1 MFVGVLLGYHET
13 ENQIYPYPV
22 GGIEIDTIACSYE
35 RAARFPESR
44 YSGMRK
50 SNTMT
55 EPGAAEPFARAELV
69 ENQPLRQ
76 GLPRGG
82 EKLTQHFEGPL
93 PAAQVRTHDH
103 APRHEQI
110 GDAYRHG
117 ESAMFALR
125 QLLSGYWYPTAAG
138 ASPAH
143 YPRCPFTSR

>member
-13 ENQIYPYPV
+13 ENQVYPYSV
-22 GGIEIDTIACSYE
+22 GGVEIDTIACSYE
-35 RAARFPESR
+35 RAACLPESW

-55 EPGAAEPFARAELV
+55 EPSAAEPFACAELV

-76 GLPRGG
+76 GLSRAG
-82 EKLTQHFEGPL
+82 EKLTQHFESPFS
-93 PAAQVRTHDH
+93 AAQVRTHDH

-110 GDAYRHG
+110 GDAYRHE

-125 QLLSGYWYPTAAG
+125 RLWSGWPPYLTDFRHEG
-138 ASPAH
+138 AEMPW
-143 YPRCPFTSR
+143 